1 MLNEF
6 AKRRPDFRGGLP
18 ILLADDRP
26 WAMPGPRETSP
37 GEVGDDRRAR
47 LVRMVAESEN
57 RADRLLGEM
66 ALAIHLLAVNYDLRP
81 DDYRQLLE
89 VDRADPRFERMID
102 DFHAIYLRH
111 AEALEPVPV
120 PLAEARRPLTRR
132 IVSMFTRPGRAVG
145 APRSGRRAAC

>member
-6 AKRRPDFRGGLP
+6 DKRRPDFRGGLP

-26 WAMPGPRETSP
+26 WALPGPRETSP
-37 GEVGDDRRAR
+37 GGVADERTAR
-47 LVRMVAESEN
+47 LVRWVAESRN

-66 ALAIHLLAVNYDLRP
+66 ALAIHLLALNYDLAP

-89 VDRADPRFERMID
+89 VDRADPRFARMID
-102 DFHAIYLRH
+102 DFHANYLRH
-111 AEALEPVPV
+111 AKALEPA
-120 PLAEARRPLTRR
+120 PLAEARTPIVRR
-132 IVSMFTRPGRAVG
+132 IVSIFARPGRAVG